1 MAPLPTDIID
11 EAHARPKMQPTIF
24 RWVYIA
30 VALVAIAAGAYF
42 LQQHVEYT
50 REHTIPA
57 GLRAFD
63 VDDPIP
69 TCGRWK
75 DTMPKTRDATAYRL
89 YINARNLWRSKIEWQ
104 LTRQEALSILNDV
117 QTAAN
122 LGDWGARAL
131 MAYFYRSGLGPL
143 KSNHVLEPDGDKVVE
158 IVRTAVAAGQ
168 AWGYYD
174 LGVAHEHGY
183 GGVVNDGKIAWAYFL
198 KAAELGSPD
207 AQMALAGAYLKAQ
220 RRDAERAMVMCAY
233 AQEHGPAAYSLG
245 VRADI
250 FKDFA
255 VALEYYHAGTK
266 FGSEASAVAL
276 RIMFDIK
283 NWNLRDK
290 QDQVALKVL
299 GILPDPERKH
309 RYDQLADALD
319 INSDLKL
326 SRLDQVL
333 PLPPAELPA
342 WQGVQDAIAPEPD
355 GPPAY

>member
-1 MAPLPTDIID
+1 MLHWT
-11 EAHARPKMQPTIF
+11 
-24 RWVYIA
+24 YIA
-30 VALVAIAAGAYF
+30 AASLTLAAGVYF
-42 LQQHVEYT
+42 LQQHVEYV

-63 VDDPIP
+63 VNGPIP
-69 TCGRWK
+69 ACGRWK
-75 DTMPKTRDATAYRL
+75 DTMPKTRDANAYRL

-104 LTRQEALSILNDV
+104 LTRQEAISILSDV

-174 LGVAHEHGY
+174 LGLAHEHGY
-183 GGVVNDGKIAWAYFL
+183 GGAAYDKNIAWAYYL
-198 KAAELGSPD
+198 KAAELGSPE
-207 AQMALAGAYLKAQ
+207 AQMALAGAYLKAG
-220 RRDAERAMVMCAY
+220 RRDADAAMVMCSY
-233 AQEHGPAAYSLG
+233 KQGHGPAAYKLG
-245 VRADI
+245 IRAEI
-250 FKDFA
+250 LKDFA
-255 VALEYYHAGTK
+255 AAVRYHQAGTR
-266 FGSEASAVAL
+266 FGSKNSAVSL
-276 RIMFDIK
+276 RMMFDIRE
-283 NWNLRDK
+283 WDLRDK
-290 QDQVALKVL
+290 QDQAAFKKLQ
-299 GILPDPERKH
+299 ILPDPEREY

-319 INSDLKL
+319 LNPDLKL

-342 WQGVQDAIAPEPD
+342 WQSINDAIEPEPD
-355 GPPAY
+355 GPPTY